1 MGKTCLKG
9 TSLAGA
15 GGFEPP
21 IAGPK
26 PAALPLG
33 YAPALVEVGGF
44 EPPSENILASAST
57 SLARVF
63 FLGPR
68 APTGRIAWAQAPQ
81 VLAPG
86 SGAGAQGASLLPS
99 RPAIPRRRGDRG
111 RPTPSSGRKRERK
124 RSRHLFCRPVVLGAN
139 GSSACYLGL
148 DVPVESGHPHSYIIP
163 PSSLRSLPTGYHRAW
178 RTFGKNCALGWRK
191 RGKSSPRNS
200 CGWIAS
206 STTALIRGL

>member
-1 MGKTCLKG
+1 
-9 TSLAGA
+9 
-15 GGFEPP
+15 
-21 IAGPK
+21 
-26 PAALPLG
+26 
-33 YAPALVEVGGF
+33 VEVGGF

-148 DVPVESGHPHSYIIP
+148 DVPVESGHPHSYRLYHPPFSGASPLGIIEHGG
-163 PSSLRSLPTGYHRAW
+163 PSEKTAHLGGGKGASPHRGIPA
-178 RTFGKNCALGWRK
+178 GG
-191 RGKSSPRNS
+191 
-200 CGWIAS
+200 
-206 STTALIRGL
+206 